1 MNYIYNI
8 NIMAFVFDRFYNSIQ
23 WIDDNELK
31 HNKLRYKIINSK
43 KLNDLESKNYTK
55 IKHIIKENGENK
67 LYHLSTKPLSQLLDT
82 SLKGTTYIGKTNL
95 YYHPVGLYMSCG
107 MKYFTEG
114 LLHYSYVYEIQLN
127 PSVLKINTI
136 KEFINFIMKYKHND
150 KTIKIYDILNW
161 KKIKKQYDG
170 ICICNNFRAK
180 IFGNTKDMLS
190 EYGNDNIDNEKN
202 LMTIYNKVNNIPVE
216 KQNDWKN
223 DIYFLSEWYRN
234 WGSESVVW
242 RPSGIKL
249 IRLIEKTNTFDVLA

>member
-1 MNYIYNI
+1 
-8 NIMAFVFDRFYNSIQ
+8 
-23 WIDDNELK
+23 
-31 HNKLRYKIINSK
+31 
-43 KLNDLESKNYTK
+43 
-55 IKHIIKENGENK
+55 
-67 LYHLSTKPLSQLLDT
+67 
-82 SLKGTTYIGKTNL
+82 
-95 YYHPVGLYMSCG
+95 
-107 MKYFTEG
+107 
-114 LLHYSYVYEIQLN
+114 
-127 PSVLKINTI
+127 
-136 KEFINFIMKYKHND
+136 MKYKHND